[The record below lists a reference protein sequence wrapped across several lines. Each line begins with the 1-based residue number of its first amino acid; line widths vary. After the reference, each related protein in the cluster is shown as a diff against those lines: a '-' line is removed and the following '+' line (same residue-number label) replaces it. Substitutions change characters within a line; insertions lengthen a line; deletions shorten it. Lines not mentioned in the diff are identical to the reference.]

1 MLSTVAAGVGLV
13 ILLAMV
19 LCIVRLFKGPSV
31 PDRILALD
39 TLFVNTVALLLVLGF
54 ILDTSVYFEAVLLIA
69 MMGFVGTCAL
79 AKYLLRGD
87 IME

>member
-1 MLSTVAAGVGLV
+1 MLSVVSPVVLVALTIAM
-13 ILLAMV
+13 LLS
-19 LCIVRLFKGPSV
+19 LVRLFRGPSF

-39 TLFVNTVALLLVLGF
+39 TLFVNTVGVLLLLGIMF
-54 ILDTSVYFEAVLLIA
+54 DTSVYFEAVLLIS

>member
-1 MLSTVAAGVGLV
+1 MLSVVTPVVLVVLMVAM
-13 ILLAMV
+13 LLS
-19 LCIVRLFKGPSV
+19 LVRLFRGPSF

-39 TLFVNTVALLLVLGF
+39 TLFVNTVGVLLLLG
-54 ILDTSVYFEAVLLIA
+54 IMLDTSVYFEAVLLIS

>member
-1 MLSTVAAGVGLV
+1 MLSVVTPIVLV
-13 ILLAMV
+13 VLMIAMLLS
-19 LCIVRLFKGPSV
+19 LVRLFRGPSF

-39 TLFVNTVALLLVLGF
+39 TLFVNTAGVLLLLGIMF
-54 ILDTSVYFEAVLLIA
+54 GTNVYFEAVLLIS

>member
-1 MLSTVAAGVGLV
+1 MLSVVTPIVLV
-13 ILLAMV
+13 VLMIAMLLS
-19 LCIVRLFKGPSV
+19 LVRLFRGPSF

-39 TLFVNTVALLLVLGF
+39 TLFVNTVGVLLLLGIMF
-54 ILDTSVYFEAVLLIA
+54 GTNVYFEAVLLIS

>member
-1 MLSTVAAGVGLV
+1 MLSIVAQIVLGVLF
-13 ILLAMV
+13 LSMV
-19 LCIVRLFKGPSV
+19 FTLIRLFRGPTV

-39 TLFVNTVALLLVLGF
+39 TLFVNTVGLLLVLG
-54 ILDTSVYFEAVLLIA
+54 ILLETSVYFEAVLLIA

-79 AKYLLRGD
+79 AKFLLRGD

>member
-1 MLSTVAAGVGLV
+1 MLSVVAPAVLAV
-13 ILLAMV
+13 LALSMLLC
-19 LCIVRLFKGPSV
+19 LYRLLRGPAL
-31 PDRILALD
+31 PDRILAVD
-39 TLFVNTVALLLVLGF
+39 TLFVNTVAVLLVLG
-54 ILDTSVYFEAVLLIA
+54 ILLRTSYYFEAVLLIA

>member
-1 MLSTVAAGVGLV
+1 MLSTVAMIVLGV
-13 ILLAMV
+13 IMLAMV
-19 LCIVRLFKGPSV
+19 LCLFRLFSGPSV

-39 TLFVNTVALLLVLGF
+39 TLFVNVVALLLVLGMV
-54 ILDTSVYFEAVLLIA
+54 LDTSVYFEAVLLIA

>member
-1 MLSTVAAGVGLV
+1 MLTTAAA
-13 ILLAMV
+13 IALAMV
-19 LCIVRLFKGPSV
+19 ALAMVFCLVRLFKGPSY

-39 TLFVNTVALLLVLGF
+39 TLFVNTVGALLLLGI
-54 ILDTSVYFEAVLLIA
+54 ILDTKVYFEAVLLIA

-79 AKYLLRGD
+79 GKYLLRGD